1 MRATCCRCG
10 ECWWCPLVEWLTVTT
25 SRVTL
30 HEHGGWATLFS
41 CSWWICTT
49 LMFLWKWK
57 EGERQGGC
65 GACAALPAPPAG
77 LVPPGQPILSLCFCS
92 PSQQQ
97 SFLLWLVLQQLCSSA
112 QPCTPNLS
120 CLQNHLGTIGTP
132 STDLWFPQ
140 VSWSACSGKSLST
153 LEFLVAQDAC
163 WTVGS
168 DWGISEC

>member
-1 MRATCCRCG
+1 MWG
-10 ECWWCPLVEWLTVTT
+10 M
-25 SRVTL
+25 
-30 HEHGGWATLFS
+30 
-41 CSWWICTT
+41 CS
-49 LMFLWKWK
+49 
-57 EGERQGGC
+57 
-65 GACAALPAPPAG
+65 PASTPAG

-140 VSWSACSGKSLST
+140 VSWSACSGKSLFT

-163 WTVGS
+163 
-168 DWGISEC
+168 